1 VEVGE
6 SVLVVCVGHSI
17 DVLHRDG
24 THRMLC
30 VGDGLCACGNHI
42 VVCGH
47 TPPQLDRTLRHRQ
60 HTRRHRR
67 DLVCCLYLCLRL
79 GLLLCACSCLLA
91 CANRSSALFF
101 LCVRTTHGNNRI
113 RNIHHTL
120 LLLVCVC
127 SLTAG
132 RHSVLGD
139 CSMMRVCV
147 HTPR

>member
-6 SVLVVCVGHSI
+6 SVLVVCEGHSI

-30 VGDGLCACGNHI
+30 VGDSLCACGNHI

-47 TPPQLDRTLRHRQ
+47 TPPQLHGTLRHGQ
-60 HTRRHRR
+60 HTRRHRW

-79 GLLLCACSCLLA
+79 GLLCACSYLLA
-91 CANRSSALFF
+91 CAKRSSALFF
-101 LCVRTTHGNNRI
+101 LCVRTTHGYNRV

-120 LLLVCVC
+120 LLVCVC
-127 SLTAG
+127 SLAAVTQC
-132 RHSVLGD
+132 VLSD
-139 CSMMRVCV
+139 CSRMRVCV